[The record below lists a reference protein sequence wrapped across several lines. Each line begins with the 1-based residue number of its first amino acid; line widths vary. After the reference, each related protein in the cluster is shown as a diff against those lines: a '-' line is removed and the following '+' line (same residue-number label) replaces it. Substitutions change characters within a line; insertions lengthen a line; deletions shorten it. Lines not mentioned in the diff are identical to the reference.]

1 MPLYEAMRSGA
12 RRPSGAGP
20 TPAGGDLEVRF
31 GGVVRL
37 PAGVLLLGIAG
48 VLVILVLAYAAG
60 YARAGAEADRRIEQ
74 LMLEHRADLGDARF
88 AATGRPAAGDPG
100 PDRRGGSES
109 SPRTGGPSG
118 TPSRP
123 SDSPAASPASPATS
137 PAAPG
142 STPALV
148 AAGGW
153 QRPPDRWWDDPFRD
167 PITTT
172 PGPWYWSLMVT
183 SREGAGRFIDFA
195 RSRGLETYAVPVNT
209 GRSPSYRVY
218 VVPGLHTNS
227 PDHEWHEPMRA
238 FIRRIGEEWAS
249 QPGSGGD
256 SLDDASLHYFG

>member
-1 MPLYEAMRSGA
+1 MPLYEAMRSGP
-12 RRPSGAGP
+12 RRPSAAGP
-20 TPAGGDLEVRF
+20 APSGGELDVRF

-37 PAGVLLLGIAG
+37 PAGVLLLGVAG
-48 VLVILVLAYAAG
+48 VLVCLVLAYAAG

-74 LMLEHRADLGDARF
+74 LMLEHRADLGDAGF
-88 AATGRPAAGDPG
+88 AATGRVAAADPG
-100 PDRRGGSES
+100 SSASAPSDPSGASRGPASGSGAPPRTSGGSAA
-109 SPRTGGPSG
+109 
-118 TPSRP
+118 TPV
-123 SDSPAASPASPATS
+123 ASPAP
-137 PAAPG
+137 PPV
-142 STPALV
+142 L

-172 PGPWYWSLMVT
+172 PGPWYWVLMVT

-227 PDHEWHEPMRA
+227 PDHEWNEPMRA

-256 SLDDASLHYFG
+256 SLDDAYLHYFG

>member
-1 MPLYEAMRSGA
+1 MPLYEAMRTGA
-12 RRPSGAGP
+12 RRSPTAGP
-20 TPAGGDLEVRF
+20 APSGGDLEVRF

-37 PAGVLLLGIAG
+37 PAGVLLLGVAG
-48 VLVILVLAYAAG
+48 VVIALVLAYAAG

-74 LMLEHRADLGDARF
+74 LMLEQRADLGDTRF
-88 AATGRPAAGDPG
+88 AATGRPEAADPGGDPG
-100 PDRRGGSES
+100 GDPGAEPGSD
-109 SPRTGGPSG
+109 TGGG
-118 TPSRP
+118 AGRAARP
-123 SDSPAASPASPATS
+123 SAADSPAATPPRAPAT
-137 PAAPG
+137 AVVTAP
-142 STPALV
+142 
-148 AAGGW
+148 GGW

-172 PGPWYWSLMVT
+172 PGPWYWVLMVT

-209 GRSPSYRVY
+209 GRSSSYRVY

-256 SLDDASLHYFG
+256 SLDDAYLHYFG